1 MTHPERTMLKRHY
14 SGFSMIEVMVALFVF
29 AVGILT
35 VAGLQIVSKRT
46 NHEAVQRTTATYL
59 AYDIIER
66 MRANPDELGM
76 YVDDVLGEARATPA
90 PLCDAASCTALEL
103 AEFDVWEWQ
112 QAINGVAEQTGA
124 VSTGGLVNPT
134 GCITGPGV
142 GGQGVYTI
150 TIAWQGVDAL
160 TNNFAA
166 DQCGS
171 THKNADEYGADF
183 EYRRLIQI
191 STYIAP

>member
-1 MTHPERTMLKRHY
+1 MLNRRHN
-14 SGFSMIEVMVALFVF
+14 GFSMIEVMVAMFVF

-46 NHEAVQRTTATYL
+46 NYEAVQRTTATYL

-66 MRANPDELGM
+66 MRANPDELDI
-76 YVDDVLGEARATPA
+76 YVDDVLGETRATPA
-90 PLCDAASCTALEL
+90 PLCTAAACNATQL
-103 AEFDVWEWQ
+103 AAFDVWEWQ
-112 QAINGVAEQTGA
+112 QAIGGVAE
-124 VSTGGLVNPT
+124 VSGGVNTGGLVNPT
-134 GCITGPGV
+134 GCISGPAI

-150 TIAWQGVDAL
+150 TIAWQGVDEL
-160 TNNFAA
+160 TNNFTT
-166 DQCGS
+166 DDCGS
-171 THKNADEYGADF
+171 AKKLAGEYGADY